1 MKRYD
6 PNELIRLRDSHFYD
20 SFEMERAQKYRE
32 LDEFK
37 KVFSRESLKTMKIED
52 YVQGLGS
59 NDSFCYHIERTFGCF
74 GNISSSSAYKFGIFF
89 SKSRNQYEYYPKWG
103 DSAEEAYDNV
113 RDSILDLL
121 KCGDCEDTHGIVNNM
136 LAPIVKGKILHLYFP
151 NRYFSIYS
159 DRHLS
164 FYLDFYGLLTP
175 SLRDSDTFYKQEVL
189 LNFKNSDP
197 VMKDWSIDKFA
208 TFLYHVYPR
217 SPKRQDDDMTHSS
230 TKRQHHS
237 NPVFTRRH
245 SAPLATKP
253 QPTQYSSEI
262 EEKLKEITVGS
273 PVHHKKFGDGQITN
287 IFTADKSIHVMF
299 SMGEKKFVY
308 PDAFHMGFLEIV

>member
-1 MKRYD
+1 MKHYSHD
-6 PNELIRLRDSHFYD
+6 EFIRLRDSHFYD
-20 SFEMERAQKYRE
+20 SFERERTQKYRE

-37 KVFSRESLKTMKIED
+37 KIFSREALKTMKIED

-74 GNISSSSAYKFGIFF
+74 GNITSSSAYKFGIFF

-113 RDSILDLL
+113 RESILDLL
-121 KCGDCEDTHGIVNNM
+121 KCGEREDTHGIVSNM
-136 LAPIVKGKILHLYFP
+136 LAPIVKGKLLHLYFP

-197 VMKDWSIDKFA
+197 VMKNWSIDKFA

-217 SPKRQDDDMTHSS
+217 SPKRQDDDVIHSS
-230 TKRQHHS
+230 SNRKHNS
-237 NPVFTRRH
+237 NPIFSSRRSTT
-245 SAPLATKP
+245 SATIQ
-253 QPTQYSSEI
+253 QPTPYSPEI
-262 EEKLKEITVGS
+262 EEKLKEVTVGS
-273 PVHHKKFGDGQITN
+273 LVHHKKFGDGQVAN
-287 IFTADKSIHVMF
+287 INTTTKSILVNF
-299 SMGEKKFVY
+299 PIGEKRFVY
-308 PDAFHMGFLEIV
+308 PDAFHMGFLEID